1 MAASRGRILLLDLQD
16 RKSQVHRVKVTNI
29 MNETSGVAWEINF
42 WWMATAAAAAARNE
56 SKELRSIGERAER
69 EIRRCSPRRKKEYNI
84 SFLLVAAGRQR
95 VKRQN
100 PDRI

>member
-1 MAASRGRILLLDLQD
+1 M
-16 RKSQVHRVKVTNI
+16 KVTNI
-29 MNETSGVAWEINF
+29 MNKTSGVAWGINF
-42 WWMATAAAAAARNE
+42 WWMATTAATAARNG

-100 PDRI
+100 PDRT